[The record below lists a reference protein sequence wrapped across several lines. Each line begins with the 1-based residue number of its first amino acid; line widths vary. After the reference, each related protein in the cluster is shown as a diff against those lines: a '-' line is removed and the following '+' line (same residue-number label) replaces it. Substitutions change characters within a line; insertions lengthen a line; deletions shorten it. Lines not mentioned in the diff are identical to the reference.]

1 MDTGQVVV
9 VSCGSP
15 KEKFWG
21 VLVTLGAAGA
31 TVRGLPLDTFEDW
44 LRQFAAGAPQLVGA
58 TTVFLPTHRIERIE
72 VDESAGVVEGL
83 APRFTRLT
91 GRDARQ
97 ELLRQQ
103 NSARRPQPEM

>member
-1 MDTGQVVV
+1 MDTGGIVV
-9 VSCGSP
+9 VSCGAP

-21 VLVTLGAAGA
+21 VLLALTTAGA

-44 LRQFAAGAPQLVGA
+44 LRQCAVGTQQLVGP
-58 TTVFLPTHRIERIE
+58 TTIFVPSHRLERIE

-83 APRFTRLT
+83 APRFARLT

-97 ELLRQQ
+97 ELLGEQG
-103 NSARRPQPEM
+103 SAPATEPEM